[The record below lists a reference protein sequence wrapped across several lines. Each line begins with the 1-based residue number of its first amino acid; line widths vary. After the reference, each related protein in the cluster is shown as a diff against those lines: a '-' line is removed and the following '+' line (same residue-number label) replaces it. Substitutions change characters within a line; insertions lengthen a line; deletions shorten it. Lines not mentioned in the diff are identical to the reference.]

1 MSSFERANK
10 GKCVM
15 KKIKYIYWIL
25 SVLLFAFYACSTES
39 VDTIKLLK
47 RVVTTSSDGASTS
60 TMYTYIGSKIVSID
74 GVLKHTDFTYDNDLI
89 TKIVVF
95 DKQNQL
101 SESIECSY
109 VGGQLVQV
117 KSLNNYRIS
126 YVYNLNGTISF
137 EKFILDSDNPEVK
150 VSHGTLYFQNENL
163 IKTETIAD
171 DTPEGTIS
179 TSNVSFEYD
188 SKNNPMRNV
197 LGYRKLLD
205 QNQKISLN
213 NSLTSVLIST
223 TTQGDQV
230 TSSAKFYKTAFKY
243 DVDDYPIE
251 EVSET
256 AILDNGTIGYLKTD
270 YFYQ

>member
-1 MSSFERANK
+1 
-10 GKCVM
+10 M
-15 KKIKYIYWIL
+15 KKIIYIYWIL
-25 SVLLFAFYACSTES
+25 SVLLFTFYSCSTES
-39 VDTIKLLK
+39 VDAIKLLK
-47 RVVTTSSDGASTS
+47 RVVATSSDGASTT

-101 SESIECSY
+101 SETIEYSY

-126 YVYNLNGTISF
+126 YVHNLDGTISF
-137 EKFILDSDNPEVK
+137 EKFILDSDNPEIK
-150 VSHGTLYFQNENL
+150 VSHGTLHFQNENL
-163 IKTETIAD
+163 IKSETIAD

-179 TSNVSFEYD
+179 TSSVSFDYD

-205 QNQKISLN
+205 QNHKISLN
-213 NSLTSVLIST
+213 NSLTSVLISANI
-223 TTQGDQV
+223 QGDQE
-230 TSSAKFYKTAFKY
+230 TSSAKFHKSVFKY

-256 AILDNGTIGYLKTD
+256 AILDNGTIGYLKTE
-270 YFYQ
+270 YFY

>member
-1 MSSFERANK
+1 
-10 GKCVM
+10 M
-15 KKIKYIYWIL
+15 KKVKYIYSIL
-25 SVLLFAFYACSTES
+25 SVLLLVFCSCSTES
-39 VDTIKLLK
+39 VETIKLLK
-47 RVVTTSSDGASTS
+47 RTVATSSDGTSTA
-60 TMYTYIGSKIVSID
+60 TMYTYIGSEIVSID
-74 GVLKHTDFTYDNDLI
+74 GVQKHTDFTYDNDLI
-89 TKIVVF
+89 SKIVVF

-101 SESIECSY
+101 SETIEYSY

-126 YVYNLNGTISF
+126 YVYNPDGTISF

-150 VSHGTLYFQNENL
+150 VSHGTLHFQNENL
-163 IKTETIAD
+163 IKTETISD

-179 TSNVSFEYD
+179 TSSVSFDYD

-205 QNQKISLN
+205 QNQKNSLN
-213 NSLTSVLIST
+213 NSLTSVIIST

-230 TSSAKFYKTAFKY
+230 TSSAKIHKTAFKY
-243 DVDDYPIE
+243 DAGDYPIE

-256 AILDNGTIGYLKTD
+256 AILDYGTIGYLKTE
-270 YFYQ
+270 YFY